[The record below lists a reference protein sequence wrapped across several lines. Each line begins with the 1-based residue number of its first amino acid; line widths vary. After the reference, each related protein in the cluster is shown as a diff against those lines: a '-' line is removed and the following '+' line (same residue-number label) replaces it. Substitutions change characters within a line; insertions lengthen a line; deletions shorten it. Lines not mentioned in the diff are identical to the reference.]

1 MQQAMIA
8 CAQANQLV
16 AIAFVDLDGFN
27 DLNDNYG
34 HSVGDQFLREIS
46 KYLKL
51 SLRNGDTLARICGD
65 EFVAVIGKLNDVE
78 DSHATLSR
86 LLDAASTELEIE
98 GHKLKVTASIGVTF
112 YPQKNASSDQ
122 LLRQADQAMYK
133 AKQQGKDRWHIFD
146 IERDCA
152 VKNKHEEIERLR
164 LALKNESSFFFIS
177 LKLI

>member
-112 YPQKNASSDQ
+112 YP
-122 LLRQADQAMYK
+122 
-133 AKQQGKDRWHIFD
+133 
-146 IERDCA
+146 
-152 VKNKHEEIERLR
+152 
-164 LALKNESSFFFIS
+164 
-177 LKLI
+177 